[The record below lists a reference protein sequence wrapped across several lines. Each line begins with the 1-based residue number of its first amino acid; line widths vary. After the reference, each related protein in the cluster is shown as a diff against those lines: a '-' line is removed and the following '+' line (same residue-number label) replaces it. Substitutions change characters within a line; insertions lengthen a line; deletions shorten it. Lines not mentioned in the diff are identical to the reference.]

1 MPYHTV
7 KPGDTLIALAS
18 KNGLKDWTVIADAP
32 ENADF
37 KKAHPDPGML
47 TAGAK
52 VFIPNKVMRHEPSA
66 IDAKHT
72 FKVSKP
78 KAWLRLV
85 VHDADGAP
93 IASKPFQLTVAGKIV
108 KKGDLPADGLL
119 EVPVPV
125 DALDGRL
132 TVWLTES
139 ETETWDLRIGYMEP
153 IDGLIGVQARLN
165 NLGFDCGEPK
175 GVMNDKTAAAIRAF
189 QERVGLE
196 VTGTVDDTLKE
207 KLKSYYD
214 PATDERN
221 EDAELQNDDGEEQQA
236 S

>member
-7 KPGDTLIALAS
+7 KPGDTLIGLAA
-18 KNGLKDWTVIADAP
+18 KHGLKDWTVIANAP
-32 ENADF
+32 ENAEL
-37 KKAHPDPGML
+37 KKVRPDPGML
-47 TAGAK
+47 KAGDK
-52 VFIPNKVMRHEPSA
+52 VFIPNREMRHEPSA
-66 IDAKHT
+66 TDAKHT

-78 KAWLRLV
+78 KAWLRVV

-93 IASKPFQLTVAGKIV
+93 IASKPFQLTVAGTVV

-125 DALDGRL
+125 DAVEGRL

-139 ETETWDLRIGYMEP
+139 QTETWDLRIGHMEP
-153 IDGLIGVQARLN
+153 LDELSGVQARLN
-165 NLGFDCGEPK
+165 NLGFDCGDPT

-189 QERVGLE
+189 QQRVGLE
-196 VTGTVDDTLKE
+196 VTGTVDDALKK

-221 EDAELQNDDGEEQQA
+221 EDAELQNDDGDDKKA